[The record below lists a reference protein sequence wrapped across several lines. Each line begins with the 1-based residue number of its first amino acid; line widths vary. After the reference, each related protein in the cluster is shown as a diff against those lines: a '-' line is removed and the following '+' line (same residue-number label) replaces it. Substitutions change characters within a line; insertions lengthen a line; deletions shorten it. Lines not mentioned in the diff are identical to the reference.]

1 MEKVKLDK
9 TILIKEKMNSIWS
22 KDDYNNSKEVQYEI
36 EKCKQKRHDVNIR
49 QKEAYNLLLA
59 FIKDRKRLT
68 FITTIKPIKDGDRT
82 STLLPS
88 AEEKQILD
96 AIKIILDN
104 GYTLSE
110 RELLQIFNLIG
121 INGL

>member
-1 MEKVKLDK
+1 MF
-9 TILIKEKMNSIWS
+9 
-22 KDDYNNSKEVQYEI
+22 
-36 EKCKQKRHDVNIR
+36 IR
-49 QKEAYNLLLA
+49 
-59 FIKDRKRLT
+59 DRKRLT
-68 FITTIKPIKDGDRT
+68 FISTVKPIKGGDRS

-110 RELLQIFNLIG
+110 RELTQIFDLIG
-121 INGL
+121 LQGL